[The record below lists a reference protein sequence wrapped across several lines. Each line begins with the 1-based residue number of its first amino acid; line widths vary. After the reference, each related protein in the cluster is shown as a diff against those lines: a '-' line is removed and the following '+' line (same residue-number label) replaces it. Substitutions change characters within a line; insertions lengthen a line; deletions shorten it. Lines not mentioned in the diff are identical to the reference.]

1 MQASV
6 RIHVG
11 MDFVAALGVIVAAAC
26 SEEAAP
32 TSVKADAARAPAAPS
47 LVDRLHPEERQF
59 RDLAQ
64 DVPNHGAYY
73 FDTESGN
80 LVLYLTNLDDA
91 KSAVG
96 LVRSRLAHELSEAH
110 RRHPQADI
118 SVRQATY
125 TWLQLKEWRDQ
136 LFPKILAIRGVVWL
150 DLDEARNRVVI
161 GVEST
166 RDPSLVN
173 ETLARLG
180 VPRNAVELEESGPL
194 QVEAGTLRDS
204 VRPYLGGV
212 QVQTLL
218 ACDLNG
224 CSGKEG
230 TLGFNAVWNSKKALV
245 TSAHLSKMQGVT
257 DSTRVFQPAF
267 AQDTALAR
275 IGVEIADTSI
285 GCGGGSCSPADAAVY
300 QALDT
305 TGWVLGRIA
314 RTVTAC
320 YGNGCDPATDSRL

>member
-1 MQASV
+1 
-6 RIHVG
+6 
-11 MDFVAALGVIVAAAC
+11 
-26 SEEAAP
+26 

-204 VRPYLGGV
+204 VRL
-212 QVQTLL
+212 
-218 ACDLNG
+218 
-224 CSGKEG
+224 
-230 TLGFNAVWNSKKALV
+230 
-245 TSAHLSKMQGVT
+245 TSAASKCRLSWRATSTAVRAKRAPW
-257 DSTRVFQPAF
+257 DSMRSGTPR
-267 AQDTALAR
+267 R
-275 IGVEIADTSI
+275 HW
-285 GCGGGSCSPADAAVY
+285 SPRHT
-300 QALDT
+300 L
-305 TGWVLGRIA
+305 
-314 RTVTAC
+314 
-320 YGNGCDPATDSRL
+320 